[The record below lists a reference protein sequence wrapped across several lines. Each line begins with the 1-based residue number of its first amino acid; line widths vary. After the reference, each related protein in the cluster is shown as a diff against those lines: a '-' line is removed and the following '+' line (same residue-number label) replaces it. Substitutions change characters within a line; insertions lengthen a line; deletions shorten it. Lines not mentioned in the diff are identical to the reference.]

1 MFRTKTLVLLLAICA
16 VSISQVWA
24 TNVTYQ
30 INMSVQTALGT
41 FTPATDSVFIRGE
54 IQADPQWAG
63 YTHRVLDGD
72 GDGIY
77 TGTFDV
83 AARPDNSYEYKFVMV
98 HDGADVWET
107 LPANREVVVGDA
119 AITQPVVFF
128 SDINSAESAD
138 VEVNF
143 RVNMTVQDLS
153 GTFDPAA
160 DWIVVRGNH
169 ANIGNWGGATQLIE
183 ETGNPGIYS
192 AWITFDDLPVN
203 AGLEYKFVILT
214 GGDPN
219 AASWESSANR
229 SFTPTGD
236 EADLLPPP
244 NGNNYGEITPELVY
258 FANITPDDII
268 TNDVDVIFQVE
279 TTPLEGRLEDQ
290 GFVYDVQTQD
300 TIYSVETIQAAGFFN
315 NWPWGNFNAA
325 HTLNDG
331 GTNGD
336 QTAGDNVWSVTIPF
350 AAGAPRAL
358 IYKYGA
364 NQLDVEAGFALNH
377 EQIIDDSQPTFRMS
391 IDCWG
396 SPDTLYADWPCVIS
410 DADDN
415 GAPVISEFALEQN
428 FPNPFNPTTTISFTL
443 SRADVTSLKVFDVL
457 GRNVATMNLGR
468 MDAGHHTLSFDGS
481 KLSSGVYFY
490 QVESGVANATRKMLL
505 LK

>member
-1 MFRTKTLVLLLAICA
+1 MLKAKSLALLLAIVA
-16 VSISQVWA
+16 IGIAQASA
-24 TNVTYQ
+24 TQVTYQ
-30 INMSVQTALGT
+30 INMTVQTALGN
-41 FTPATDSVFIRGE
+41 FTAATDSVFIRGE

-83 AARPDNSYEYKFVMV
+83 APRPDNSYEYKFVLV
-98 HDGADVWET
+98 HNGADVWET

-128 SDINSAESAD
+128 SDISSAASVD

-153 GTFDPAA
+153 GTFDPAS

-169 ANIGNWGGATQLIE
+169 ANIGSWGGATQLIE

-192 AWITFDDLPVN
+192 LRVQFDDLPQN
-203 AGLEYKFVILT
+203 TPLEYKFVILD

-229 SFTPTGD
+229 SFTPTGT
-236 EADLLPPP
+236 EPDLLPPP
-244 NGNNYGEITPELVY
+244 NGNGYGEINPELVF

-268 TNDVDVIFQVE
+268 TNDVNVIFQVE
-279 TTPLEGRLEDQ
+279 DTPLNGRIADEGY
-290 GFVYDVQTQD
+290 VYDVQTND
-300 TIYSVETIQAAGFFN
+300 TIYTIESIQAAGFFN
-315 NWPWGNFNAA
+315 NWPWGNFAPEY
-325 HTLNDG
+325 TLNDA

-336 QTAGDNVWSVTIPF
+336 LTAGDHIWSVSIPF

-377 EQIIDDSQPTFRMS
+377 QQTIDDSQASFRMS

-396 SPDTLYADWPCVIS
+396 SPDTLYQHWACTTS
-410 DADDN
+410 DVNDD
-415 GAPVISEFALEQN
+415 GAPIISEFALEQN
-428 FPNPFNPTTTISFTL
+428 YPNPFNPTTTISFTL
-443 SRADVTSLKVFDVL
+443 NQANLTSLNVFDVL
-457 GRNVATMNLGR
+457 GRTVATMNMGR
-468 MDAGHHTLSFDGS
+468 MEAGRHTISFDGS
-481 KLSSGVYFY
+481 NMSSGVYFY
-490 QVESGVANATRKMLL
+490 QLESGAVNATRKMLL